1 MASQRK
7 IDYPSNLD
15 KIAEE
20 FGVSIPE
27 LLDEIANGELIL
39 VRPPV
44 SDEEL
49 AADEALW
56 DKQFADSQ
64 DVLDQLAESIHAD
77 YIAGLTED
85 FDPDTDPD
93 LQ

>member
-1 MASQRK
+1 MTAQRK
-7 IDYPSNLD
+7 IDYPPNLD
-15 KIAEE
+15 KIAQE
-20 FGVSIPE
+20 FGVTIPE
-27 LLDEIANGELIL
+27 LLDEIANGELIV
-39 VRPPV
+39 VRPPM
-44 SDEEL
+44 SAEEL

-56 DKQFADSQ
+56 DKQFAESQ
-64 DVLDQLAESIHAD
+64 DVLDQLAKSIHAD

>member
-1 MASQRK
+1 MATQRK

-27 LLDEIANGELIL
+27 LLNEIANGELIL

-64 DVLDQLAESIHAD
+64 DVLDQLAKSIHAD